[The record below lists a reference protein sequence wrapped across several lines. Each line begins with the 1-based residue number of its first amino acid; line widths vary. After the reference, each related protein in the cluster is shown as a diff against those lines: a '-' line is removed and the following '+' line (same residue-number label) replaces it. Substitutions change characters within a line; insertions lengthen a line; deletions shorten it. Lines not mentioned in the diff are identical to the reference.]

1 MKQRPA
7 VTSELSPKGNGKSW
21 AVLILRKEMTGYDL
35 HFKNTKWLHFKRI
48 RSGSKIERRKEPG
61 ENQASQTSGRQEHGF
76 WLKRQSRSL

>member
-1 MKQRPA
+1 
-7 VTSELSPKGNGKSW
+7 
-21 AVLILRKEMTGYDL
+21 MTGYDL

-48 RSGSKIERRKEPG
+48 RSGSKTERRKEPG

>member
-7 VTSELSPKGNGKSW
+7 ATSELSPKGNGKSW

-48 RSGSKIERRKEPG
+48 R
-61 ENQASQTSGRQEHGF
+61 ASQIIYSEDSLSAELKITSADFDGTTD
-76 WLKRQSRSL
+76 

>member
-7 VTSELSPKGNGKSW
+7 ATSELSPKGNGKSW

-48 RSGSKIERRKEPG
+48 RSAAKLKEENLVKTMLHKPLGDRSMGSG
-61 ENQASQTSGRQEHGF
+61 
-76 WLKRQSRSL
+76 